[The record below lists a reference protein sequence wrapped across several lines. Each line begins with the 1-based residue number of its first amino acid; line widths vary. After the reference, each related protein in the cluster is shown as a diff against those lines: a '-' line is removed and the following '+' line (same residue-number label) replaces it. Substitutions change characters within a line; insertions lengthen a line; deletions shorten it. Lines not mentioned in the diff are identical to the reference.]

1 MLARVANDRHGCEG
15 DVPRA
20 LAWGG
25 LWAAVYTA
33 PTAGVVW
40 VLHRLLPARIG

>member
-33 PTAGVVW
+33 PIAGVVW
-40 VLHRLLPARIG
+40 VLHRLLPTRIG